1 MEATPCGVWVAL
13 AQSTTLH
20 LYQTSNA
27 SLLAT
32 VDCSQPV
39 HTLLTGKNNVA
50 NNLVDTKPYSKPQS
64 CQNFKI
70 TLIIFKLYSCSVLS
84 TGNT

>member
-13 AQSTTLH
+13 AHSTMLH

-32 VDCSQPV
+32 IDCSQPV
-39 HTLLTGKNNVA
+39 HTLLTG
-50 NNLVDTKPYSKPQS
+50 
-64 CQNFKI
+64 
-70 TLIIFKLYSCSVLS
+70 
-84 TGNT
+84 